1 MFDRRSRRGERR
13 GPRTRLRA
21 RLRRH
26 GVIPR
31 PAELRRLLR
40 ANDVRFT
47 GGNAVAFYQDGA
59 SGLREMLMAIGA
71 ARRRIHLET
80 YILRS
85 DSTGRL
91 FLDAL
96 EERARAGVEVRLLYD
111 AVGSRGIDPAALEP
125 LRRAGGDAVA
135 FNPLHRLYPRWAPRR
150 RDHRKILILDGTTAF
165 TGGLNIGDE
174 YYRGTAYG
182 GGPQVPWRDAHVR
195 IQGPAVAYLEAV
207 FLESWFRADGP
218 DRPWTA
224 LSEPAPGTPDG
235 ETIGILAD
243 GPTYY
248 RRRMRDVLVAA
259 LDRTQR
265 SARLVTPYFIPGLR
279 LRRALAGAAARG
291 VRVEVLI
298 AGYSDHPSLR
308 WAANARI
315 SQLLEQGVRVFEY
328 EHAMMHAKVAVFDDG
343 WAILGSSNLDR
354 QSLQHS
360 YEVNLIVE
368 GGALPGRLTAMIGD
382 DIEAAVAITAE
393 TLARRPFRERLRDA
407 IAGFVLGRL

>member
-1 MFDRRSRRGERR
+1 MFDRRSQRGDRR

-47 GGNAVAFYQDGA
+47 TGNAITFYQDGA
-59 SGLREMLMAIGA
+59 SGLQEMLAAIGEA
-71 ARRRIHLET
+71 HLRVHLET

-85 DSTGRL
+85 DETGRL
-91 FLDAL
+91 FLNAL

-111 AVGSRGIDPAALEP
+111 ALGSRGVDPAALEP

-135 FNPLHRLYPRWAPRR
+135 FNPLHRFHPRWAPRR
-150 RDHRKILILDGTTAF
+150 RDHRKILIVDGVTAF

-174 YYRGTAYG
+174 YFRGAAYG
-182 GGPQVPWRDAHVR
+182 GGSRVPWRDAHVR

-224 LSEPAPGTPDG
+224 LAEPGPGTSGG
-235 ETIGILAD
+235 EAIGILAD
-243 GPTYY
+243 GPTYH
-248 RRRMRDVLVAA
+248 RRRMRDVLVTA
-259 LDRTQR
+259 LDRTHR
-265 SARLVTPYFIPGLR
+265 SARLVTPYFIPGSR

-308 WAANARI
+308 WAAHARMP
-315 SQLLEQGVRVFEY
+315 QLLEQGVRVFEY
-328 EHAMMHAKVAVFDDG
+328 ERAMMHAKVAVFDDG

-368 GGALPGRLTAMIGD
+368 GGALPARLGAMIGD
-382 DIEAAVAITAE
+382 DIGSAAEITVE
-393 TLARRPFRERLRDA
+393 TLARRPFRERLRDG
-407 IAGFVLGRL
+407 IAGFLLGRV